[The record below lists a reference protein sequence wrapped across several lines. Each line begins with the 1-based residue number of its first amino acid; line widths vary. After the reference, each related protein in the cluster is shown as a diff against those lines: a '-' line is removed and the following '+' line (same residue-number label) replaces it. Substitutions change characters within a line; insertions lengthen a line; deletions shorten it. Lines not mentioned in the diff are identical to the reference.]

1 MKMKPFLRKR
11 KHKTQ
16 MKGKL
21 GSMKKNMKLQKGAG
35 VISNKADG
43 YDTKASVMP
52 SLTTLSKEDPV
63 WWARNPKI
71 ANTTNPA

>member
-1 MKMKPFLRKR
+1 MVTFLNFEPPHPDEIAR
-11 KHKTQ
+11 
-16 MKGKL
+16 L
-21 GSMKKNMKLQKGAG
+21 ISMKKNMKLQKGAG